1 MRGLSSKTEA
11 HLSIAEEKEVQQE
24 KTASQGGGAARPT
37 SSALSSS
44 EDNSGRG
51 RQEGMSAGGLAGAGG
66 LRLPDR
72 QGPRTGKSP
81 GPRPRSRET
90 TQAGNRQAEEQPR
103 QSHVGGWERG
113 GRLAPCSHPLG
124 G

>member
-24 KTASQGGGAARPT
+24 KTASQGGEAARPT

-90 TQAGNRQAEEQPR
+90 TQATDKRRSSLGRATSEDG
-103 QSHVGGWERG
+103 SAAGGWH
-113 GRLAPCSHPLG
+113 LAHTH
-124 G
+124 